1 MDKNK
6 DGMIQLSEWV
16 AGLKLQTNNN
26 PTDHTLTEEQRKI
39 LEERLA
45 QDEGNVE
52 QATLNIQRSYR
63 GSIARKEVT
72 NLHYEVYKEGERRRL
87 EQERAMLDM
96 HEAGGGGGGR
106 RGGGGLPSSASSSS
120 PSSFSFSSSSSSS
133 TTTTTSSSAASPF
146 VAALGMETG
155 YGVIVSPLK
164 AASMGGSRGGGG
176 GGGGGGQNRRTRPT
190 RPAGGVTP
198 PSSSS
203 RRPVTEGSTI
213 SRASKVEVAS
223 QLMVSTAL
231 KEGIVARVRADMVGE
246 T

>member
-6 DGMIQLSEWV
+6 DGTIQLSEWV
-16 AGLKLQTNNN
+16 AGLKQTNNN
-26 PTDHTLTEEQRKI
+26 PHDHTLTEEQRKI

-63 GSIARKEVT
+63 GSVGRKEVT

-96 HEAGGGGGGR
+96 HEGGGGGGGGGGEGG
-106 RGGGGLPSSASSSS
+106 GGGGLPSST
-120 PSSFSFSSSSSSS
+120 SSSSSSS
-133 TTTTTSSSAASPF
+133 SPF
-146 VAALGMETG
+146 VAALGMGTG

-164 AASMGGSRGGGG
+164 AGSMGGVGSGGDGGGD
-176 GGGGGGQNRRTRPT
+176 GQNRRTRPT
-190 RPAGGVTP
+190 RPAGGVIP

-203 RRPVTEGSTI
+203 RRPVREGSTI

-223 QLMVSTAL
+223 QLMVSTAS
-231 KEGIVARVRADMVGE
+231 KEGIVARARTNMVGE